1 MEMERKRTLQNGTIE
16 EIFSQNSWDDMEW
29 DEVREMEAEEIISQQ
44 EINSIHI
51 NNEDAVQREVEEP
64 ACERW
69 NHFYENHERNFFKD
83 RNWLESE
90 FPELFDSS
98 NSTSILEVGCGAG
111 NTLFPISRKRGYL
124 LRTQKEYPLFH
135 LFGSDFSPKAVDLC
149 LNHSDYNATTMTFF
163 IHDLSKDEEFINPKT
178 NLPIPPNSQDV
189 IVAIFVLS
197 ALNPER
203 LPFVFRK
210 LYNLL
215 RKGGSLLFRDY
226 AKYDMTQLRF
236 KSNRLIRK
244 DLYIRGDG
252 TAVHFFSEDEMRE
265 LGKDFTIDYLKI
277 DRRLL
282 VNRHRKLQMY
292 RIWMQC
298 KLVK

>member
-1 MEMERKRTLQNGTIE
+1 MERNRTLKTGSTE
-16 EIFSQNSWDDMEW
+16 EIFSQNSWDNMVW
-29 DEVREMEAEEIISQQ
+29 DEVREEEAEKIISKQ
-44 EINSIHI
+44 EMDSQHI
-51 NNEDAVQREVEEP
+51 GEVDAVELEVEGP

-69 NHFYENHERNFFKD
+69 DRFYHNHERNFFKD

-90 FPELFDSS
+90 FPELFDAQ
-98 NSTSILEVGCGAG
+98 NSCSILEVGCGAG
-111 NTLFPISRKRGYL
+111 NTLFPISRIRGYL
-124 LRTQKEYPLFH
+124 LKTVSDYPKFH
-135 LFGSDFSPKAVDLC
+135 LFGSDFSGKAINLC
-149 LNHSDYNATTMTFF
+149 LEHPDYQPSTMTFF
-163 IHDLSKDEEFINPKT
+163 IHDLSKDDEFINPKT
-178 NLPIPPNSQDV
+178 GLPIPPNSQDV

-197 ALNPER
+197 ALNPDR
-203 LPFVFRK
+203 LPFVFEK
-210 LYNLL
+210 LHRLL

-244 DLYIRGDG
+244 NLYIRGDG
-252 TAVHFFSEDEMRE
+252 TAVHFFAEDEMRS
-265 LGKDFTIDYLKI
+265 LAKDFTVEYLKI

-298 KLVK
+298 KLTK